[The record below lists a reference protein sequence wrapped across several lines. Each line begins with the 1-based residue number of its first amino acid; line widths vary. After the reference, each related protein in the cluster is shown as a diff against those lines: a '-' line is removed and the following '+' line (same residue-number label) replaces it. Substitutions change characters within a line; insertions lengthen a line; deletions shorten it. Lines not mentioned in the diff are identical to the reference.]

1 MHAWDCR
8 RGQGWGW
15 KAVAKEEDRDHQ
27 GLSWSD
33 LLRRPWRDRTWL
45 AFAKGDFGSYIET
58 RL

>member
-45 AFAKGDFGSYIET
+45 AFAKGDFGS
-58 RL
+58 